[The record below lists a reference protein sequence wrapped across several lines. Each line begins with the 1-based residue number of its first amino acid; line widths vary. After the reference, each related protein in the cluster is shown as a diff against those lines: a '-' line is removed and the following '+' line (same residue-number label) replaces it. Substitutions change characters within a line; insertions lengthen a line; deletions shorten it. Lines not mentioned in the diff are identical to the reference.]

1 MEALE
6 ARFRAEWGPRLEE
19 AQRKKVEDE
28 RQRSRERGRAAI
40 LAASV
45 LVFPLFALAL
55 VLRLLPFGGT
65 TTVLVLAVVV
75 PAILAIY
82 GAWALQHTSNP
93 LPDPSDLSGRWWG
106 TVSARGPSVR
116 RPGPA
121 LEARGYG
128 DQGEEALVAY
138 LSKSLPGAY
147 VALRGPLVAR
157 NLDAD
162 LVVVG
167 PGRVGLRGQA
177 LERRDHLPGRRVAKD
192 EGLQGA
198 RRAPRPG
205 GPGHPAVRRTVGQ
218 GGERR
223 AGGLEAG
230 APRAPRPPRGHRR
243 GPRLHAPGAV
253 VLRGRLVPGVVRQA
267 EYLLGGHLALAEG
280 TRLYD
285 GGAPARPGHSPRAIR
300 PAARAAG
307 SGAVGDLVRRRAGPA
322 PARGRRRAGPLLPP
336 GSRRGRG
343 QPVSVPPGGAMQEP
357 RKRAIY
363 YPHPDDPPKG

>member
-1 MEALE
+1 M
-6 ARFRAEWGPRLEE
+6 
-19 AQRKKVEDE
+19 DE

-65 TTVLVLAVVV
+65 TAVLVLAVVMPV
-75 PAILAIY
+75 ILAIY
-82 GAWALQHTSNP
+82 GAWALQHTPNP

-138 LSKSLPGAY
+138 LSKSLPGDY

-167 PGRVGLRGQA
+167 PTGVWVYEVKHWSGEITCRGGQW
-177 LERRDHLPGRRVAKD
+177 
-192 EGLQGA
+192 
-198 RRAPRPG
+198 
-205 GPGHPAVRRTVGQ
+205 RRTKTYR
-218 GGERR
+218 ER
-223 AGGLEAG
+223 G
-230 APRAPRPPRGHRR
+230 
-243 GPRLHAPGAV
+243 
-253 VLRGRLVPGVVRQA
+253 GRLVREVQG
-267 EYLLGGHLALAEG
+267 
-280 TRLYD
+280 
-285 GGAPARPGHSPRAIR
+285 IR
-300 PAARAAG
+300 PFDGQWAKEAA
-307 SGAVGDLVRRRAGPA
+307 PC
-322 PARGRRRAGPLLPP
+322 GRP
-336 GSRRGRG
+336 
-343 QPVSVPPGGAMQEP
+343 
-357 RKRAIY
+357 
-363 YPHPDDPPKG
+363 